1 MFKTPVTYD
10 PYIAF
15 KTNDNT
21 KIFVTYYDLKGEPWL
36 ASKTSL
42 LEAEN
47 NYVSVEFRYANLAQ
61 NPIGIRYAID
71 NHEVS
76 EHTFKNVQRLLH
88 IDFATNGKR
97 ADNVYFDEYYG
108 AFIKMKD
115 VGDNMM
121 MTFEKDTVPKIEFEL
136 GDSREEYWYKVYG
149 RSSDRLRKALEI
161 INCRKDN
168 DMISNTPMITN
179 IPKIVDYKY
188 IAENG
193 VTIIKWSDSTS
204 TTVICE
210 PETAD
215 QYTGF
220 VTAIAKKA
228 FGNGG
233 KMLSEW
239 DRLVMKP
246 IEDAKKAEEKAKIE
260 AAKKAKEDKIHA
272 EAQAK
277 RAAKKAE
284 RKAKRD
290 IEIRAKQLADEYY
303 AQEIED
309 EAEKIAHEKY
319 GVPKNWFDGYSE
331 D

>member
-1 MFKTPVTYD
+1 MFKPPVTYD
-10 PYIAF
+10 PYVAF

-42 LEAEN
+42 LEVEN
-47 NYVSVEFRYANLAQ
+47 NYINAEFRGTNLAQ
-61 NPIGIRYAID
+61 NPIGIRCAID

-76 EHTFKNVQRLLH
+76 EHTFKNVQRLLY
-88 IDFATNGKR
+88 IDFVTNGKR
-97 ADNVYFDEYYG
+97 ADNVYFDEWYNT
-108 AFIKMKD
+108 FIKMKD

-136 GDSREEYWYKVYG
+136 GDSREDYWHKVYG
-149 RSSDRLRKALEI
+149 HSFDKLRRALET

-168 DMISNTPMITN
+168 NMISNIPMITN

-193 VTIIKWSDSTS
+193 VTIIKWSDGTS

-239 DRLVMKP
+239 DRLVVKP
-246 IEDAKKAEEKAKIE
+246 VEDAKKAEEKAKIE
-260 AAKKAKEDKIHA
+260 AEKKAAEDKLNAETQAKK
-272 EAQAK
+272 
-277 RAAKKAE
+277 AAKKAE
-284 RKAKRD
+284 RKKKREIEKRAKEIADKYYKNDVEREAKR
-290 IEIRAKQLADEYY
+290 
-303 AQEIED
+303 
-309 EAEKIAHEKY
+309 IANEKY
-319 GVPKNWFDGYSE
+319 GVPKSHLD
-331 D
+331 